1 MKKYFLLVIVIS
13 IIAGCKNH
21 NNNEL
26 KSGEIKTADANIY
39 YIEKGDGDTTLL
51 FLHGWGIN
59 SGYWNNQINYFSS
72 KYRTVAVD
80 LPGFGKSTSTRK
92 NYTVEKYGDDVI
104 DIINKLDLK
113 NAILIGHSMSGDI
126 ILEAALK
133 NNKQIAGVV
142 GIDNFKFVGV
152 EINPEQLKEMNSFID
167 SLKKDY
173 KNLAPEY
180 ASKYLFSPST
190 DSIVRER
197 VKNDYRNSNQDVAVS
212 SIKNVFDYNEM
223 EKLTGLDYKLF
234 LINSDGMATN
244 TEGLKKYCK
253 SSFEVFD
260 IHGTGHF
267 PMVEKPDEFN
277 RLLQIVVFQINNS
290 KNQNKYY

>member
-1 MKKYFLLVIVIS
+1 MRERLMKKYLLLLIIFS
-13 IIAGCKNH
+13 IMAGCKRS

-26 KSGEIKTADANIY
+26 KSGEINTADANIY

-59 SGYWNNQINYFSS
+59 SGYWNNQINYFSN
-72 KYRTVAVD
+72 KYKTVAID

-92 NYTVEKYGDDVI
+92 DYTVEKYSGDVI

-113 NAILIGHSMSGDI
+113 NVVLIGHSMSGDI

-152 EINPEQLKEMNSFID
+152 EMSPDQLIEMNSFID

-173 KNLAPEY
+173 KNFAPEY
-180 ASKYLFSPST
+180 ASKYLFSPSI
-190 DSIVRER
+190 DSAVRAR
-197 VKNDYRNSNQDVAVS
+197 VKNDYRNSNPDVAVS
-212 SIKNVFDYNEM
+212 SIKNVFDYDEM
-223 EKLTGLDYKLF
+223 KKLPRLNYKLY

-244 TEGLKKYCK
+244 IAGLKKYCK
-253 SSFEVFD
+253 SSFEVLD

-267 PMVEKPDEFN
+267 PMIEKPDEFN
-277 RLLQIVVFQINNS
+277 RLLQTAVNKIHNS
-290 KNQNKYY
+290 MN

>member
-1 MKKYFLLVIVIS
+1 MKKYFFLIIIFS
-13 IIAGCKNH
+13 IIVGCNNRK
-21 NNNEL
+21 NNEL
-26 KSGEIKTADANIY
+26 KSGEIQTADANIY

-59 SGYWNNQINYFSS
+59 SGYWNNQINYFSN
-72 KYRTVAVD
+72 KYRTIAID
-80 LPGFGKSTSTRK
+80 LPGFGKSSSTRK

-104 DIINKLDLK
+104 DVINKLDLK
-113 NAILIGHSMSGDI
+113 NVILVGHSMSGDI

-133 NNKQIAGVV
+133 NNKQIAGVIGV
-142 GIDNFKFVGV
+142 DNFKFVGV
-152 EINPEQLKEMNSFID
+152 EMSPDQLKEMNSFID

-180 ASKYLFSPST
+180 ASKYLFSLST
-190 DSIVRER
+190 DSTVRER
-197 VKNDYRNSNQDVAVS
+197 VKNDYRNSDPEVAIS

-223 EKLTGLDYKLF
+223 KKLSELNFKLF

-244 TEGLKKYCK
+244 TNGLKKYCK
-253 SSFEVFD
+253 SSFEVLD

-267 PMVEKPDEFN
+267 PMIEKPDEFD
-277 RLLQIVVFQINNS
+277 RLLQTALYKIHKSSN
-290 KNQNKYY
+290 